1 MYVSVNI
8 VGWLIQLGMYYK
20 NMRTLYHLWLSPFSR
35 KVRIILMEKNLTF
48 QMEVEETWERRHN
61 FLALNPAGEVP
72 VLIEPDNTVLADS
85 MAICE
90 YLEEKY
96 PEPNLIGKSLYDRA
110 EVRRLV
116 AWFDQKFNKE
126 VTNKL
131 LNEKVMKRFLGLG
144 EPNSREIRA
153 AQSNIHTHL
162 DYITFLTDRRF
173 WLAGDHLTLADIAA
187 AAHISAIDYLGDVPW
202 NDYKSVKNWYAR
214 IKSRPSFQDILS
226 DRIPGL
232 PAPKNYKNPD
242 F

>member
-1 MYVSVNI
+1 
-8 VGWLIQLGMYYK
+8 
-20 NMRTLYHLWLSPFSR
+20 MRTLFHLWLSPFSR
-35 KVRIILMEKNLTF
+35 KVRVVLTEKNLVF
-48 QMEVEETWERRHN
+48 QMEVEEIWERRHE

-85 MAICE
+85 MTICE
-90 YLEEKY
+90 YLEEKK
-96 PEPNLIGKSLYDRA
+96 PEPNLIGGNLYDRA

-116 AWFDQKFNKE
+116 AWFDQKFNNE
-126 VTNKL
+126 VSEKL
-131 LNEKVMKRFLGLG
+131 INEKVMKRFLGLG

-173 WLAGDHLTLADIAA
+173 WLAGERFSLADIAA
-187 AAHISAIDYLGDVPW
+187 AAHISSVDYLGDIPW
-202 NDYKSVKNWYAR
+202 SQHKSAKNWYAR
-214 IKSRPSFQDILS
+214 IKSRPSFQSILA

-232 PAPKNYKNPD
+232 PPPKHYNNPD

>member
-1 MYVSVNI
+1 
-8 VGWLIQLGMYYK
+8 
-20 NMRTLYHLWLSPFSR
+20 MRTLYHLWLSPFSR
-35 KVRIILMEKNLTF
+35 KIRIVLTEKNLDF
-48 QMEVEETWERRHN
+48 QMVVEETWERRHE
-61 FLALNPAGEVP
+61 FLALNPTGEVP
-72 VLIEPDNTVLADS
+72 VLIEKDDTVLAES
-85 MAICE
+85 AVICE

-96 PEPNLIGKSLYDRA
+96 PDPELIGKNLHDRA

-126 VTNKL
+126 VTEKL
-131 LNEKVMKRFLGLG
+131 LNEKVMRRFLGLG
-144 EPNSREIRA
+144 EPDSREIRA

-202 NDYKSVKNWYAR
+202 SKYKAAKNWYAR
-214 IKSRPSFQDILS
+214 IKSRPSFKNILL
-226 DRIPGL
+226 DRIPSL
-232 PAPKNYKNPD
+232 PASKNYTNLD

>member
-1 MYVSVNI
+1 
-8 VGWLIQLGMYYK
+8 
-20 NMRTLYHLWLSPFSR
+20 MRTLYHLWLSPFSR
-35 KVRIILMEKNLTF
+35 KIRIVLIEKNLDF
-48 QMEVEETWERRHN
+48 QMVVEETWERRHE
-61 FLALNPAGEVP
+61 FLALNPTGEVP
-72 VLIEPDNTVLADS
+72 VLIEQDDTVLAES
-85 MAICE
+85 SVICE

-96 PEPNLIGKSLYDRA
+96 PEPGLIGKNLHDRA

-126 VTNKL
+126 VTEKL

-173 WLAGDHLTLADIAA
+173 WLAGDQLTLADIAA

-202 NDYKSVKNWYAR
+202 SKYKAAKNWYAR
-214 IKSRPSFQDILS
+214 IKSRPSFKSILS

-232 PAPKNYKNPD
+232 PASKHYTNLD

>member
-1 MYVSVNI
+1 
-8 VGWLIQLGMYYK
+8 
-20 NMRTLYHLWLSPFSR
+20 MRTLYHLWLSPFSR
-35 KVRIILMEKNLTF
+35 KIRIVLIEKNLDF
-48 QMEVEETWERRHN
+48 QMIVEETWERRHE
-61 FLALNPAGEVP
+61 FLALNPTGEVP
-72 VLIEPDNTVLADS
+72 VLIEQDDTVLAES
-85 MAICE
+85 SVICE

-96 PEPNLIGKSLYDRA
+96 PEPGLIGKNLHDRA

-126 VTNKL
+126 VTEKL

-144 EPNSREIRA
+144 EPDSREIRA

-173 WLAGDHLTLADIAA
+173 WLAGDQLTLADIAA

-202 NDYKSVKNWYAR
+202 SKYKAAKNWYAR
-214 IKSRPSFQDILS
+214 IKSRPSFKRILS

-232 PAPKNYKNPD
+232 LASKHYTNLD

>member
-1 MYVSVNI
+1 
-8 VGWLIQLGMYYK
+8 
-20 NMRTLYHLWLSPFSR
+20 MRTLYHLWLSPFSR
-35 KVRIILMEKNLTF
+35 KIRIVLIEKNLDF
-48 QMEVEETWERRHN
+48 QMIVEETWERRHE
-61 FLALNPAGEVP
+61 FLALNPTGEVP
-72 VLIEPDNTVLADS
+72 VLIENDDTVLAES
-85 MAICE
+85 SVICE

-96 PEPNLIGKSLYDRA
+96 PEPGLIGKNLHDRA

-126 VTNKL
+126 VTEKL

-173 WLAGDHLTLADIAA
+173 WLAGDQLTLADIAA

-202 NDYKSVKNWYAR
+202 SKYKAAKNWYAR
-214 IKSRPSFQDILS
+214 IKSRPSFKSILS

-232 PAPKNYKNPD
+232 LASKNYTNLD

>member
-1 MYVSVNI
+1 
-8 VGWLIQLGMYYK
+8 
-20 NMRTLYHLWLSPFSR
+20 MRTLYHLWLSPFSR
-35 KVRIILMEKNLTF
+35 KIRIVLTEKNLDF
-48 QMEVEETWERRHN
+48 QMVVEETWERRHE
-61 FLALNPAGEVP
+61 FLALNPTGEVP
-72 VLIEPDNTVLADS
+72 VLIEKDDTVLAES
-85 MAICE
+85 AVICE

-96 PEPNLIGKSLYDRA
+96 PDPELIGKNLHDRA

-126 VTNKL
+126 VTEKL

-173 WLAGDHLTLADIAA
+173 WLAGDQLTLADIAA

-202 NDYKSVKNWYAR
+202 SKYKAAKNWYAR
-214 IKSRPSFQDILS
+214 IKSRPSFKSILS

-232 PAPKNYKNPD
+232 PASKHYTNLD

>member
-1 MYVSVNI
+1 
-8 VGWLIQLGMYYK
+8 
-20 NMRTLYHLWLSPFSR
+20 MRTLYHLWLSPFSR
-35 KVRIILMEKNLTF
+35 KIRIVLIEKNLDF
-48 QMEVEETWERRHN
+48 QMIVEETWERRHE
-61 FLALNPAGEVP
+61 FLALNPTGEVP
-72 VLIEPDNTVLADS
+72 VLIEQDDTVLAES
-85 MAICE
+85 SVICE

-96 PEPNLIGKSLYDRA
+96 PEPGLIGKNLHDRA

-126 VTNKL
+126 VTEKL

-144 EPNSREIRA
+144 EPDSREIRA

-173 WLAGDHLTLADIAA
+173 WLAGDQLTLADIAA

-202 NDYKSVKNWYAR
+202 SKYKAAKNWYAR
-214 IKSRPSFQDILS
+214 IKSRPSFKSILS
-226 DRIPGL
+226 DRIPSL
-232 PAPKNYKNPD
+232 LASKHYTNLD

>member
-1 MYVSVNI
+1 
-8 VGWLIQLGMYYK
+8 
-20 NMRTLYHLWLSPFSR
+20 MRTLYHLWLSPFSR
-35 KVRIILMEKNLTF
+35 KVRIVLAEKNLDF
-48 QMEVEETWERRHN
+48 HMEVEETWERRHE
-61 FLALNPAGEVP
+61 FLALNPTGEVP
-72 VLIEPDNTVLADS
+72 VLIEPDSTVLADS
-85 MAICE
+85 IGICE

-96 PEPNLIGKSLYDRA
+96 PEPNLIGKNLYDRA

-116 AWFDQKFNKE
+116 AWFDLKFNTE
-126 VTNKL
+126 VTDKL

-144 EPNSREIRA
+144 EPDSREIRA

-173 WLAGDHLTLADIAA
+173 WLAGDQLTLADITA

-202 NDYKSVKNWYAR
+202 SNYKSAKNWYAR
-214 IKSRPSFQDILS
+214 IKSRPSFKSILS

-232 PAPKNYKNPD
+232 PVPKNYTNLD

>member
-1 MYVSVNI
+1 
-8 VGWLIQLGMYYK
+8 
-20 NMRTLYHLWLSPFSR
+20 MRTLYHLWLSPFSR
-35 KVRIILMEKNLTF
+35 KVRVVLAEKNLAF
-48 QMEVEETWERRHN
+48 HMVVEETWERRYE
-61 FLALNPAGEVP
+61 FLALNPTGEVP
-72 VLIEPDNTVLADS
+72 VLVEPDNTVLADS
-85 MAICE
+85 IGICE

-96 PEPNLIGKSLYDRA
+96 PEPNLIGKNLYDRA

-116 AWFDQKFNKE
+116 AWFDLKFNKE
-126 VTNKL
+126 VTGKL

-144 EPNSREIRA
+144 EPDSREIRA

-173 WLAGDHLTLADIAA
+173 WLAGDQLTLADITA

-202 NDYKSVKNWYAR
+202 SNYKSAKNWYAR
-214 IKSRPSFQDILS
+214 IKSRPSFKSILS

-232 PAPKNYKNPD
+232 PAPKNYTNLD